1 MEYLNGGDLMFHI
14 QEKGRFDLHRAT
26 WVSPMLHTYTHAHT
40 HTHTYAHA
48 ERLVPVVVQSH
59 AKWMSVLMEDR
70 CCLLHS
76 PLSLPTPLVFSII
89 YWRRGAVQESVSGCS
104 LVDWPCKA
112 LAACGACV
120 MFYVVG
126 SVTATHHRAHPS
138 LGIPPE
144 TKQWIRA

>member
-26 WVSPMLHTYTHAHT
+26 WVSPMLHKHTHMHAHT
-40 HTHTYAHA
+40 HMQK
-48 ERLVPVVVQSH
+48 VPVVVQSH

-76 PLSLPTPLVFSII
+76 PLSRPSVGLVFSII

-104 LVDWPCKA
+104 LADWPCKA
-112 LAACGACV
+112 LAAHGACV
-120 MFYVVG
+120 MFYVAV
-126 SVTATHHRAHPS
+126 SVTATHHPAHPS

-144 TKQWIRA
+144 TKQWFRA